1 MESKIGLL
9 KQVSLF
15 SDLNEQTLRKLEG
28 LLVEKFYPKNAIILS
43 QEEQGDAFFIVLSG
57 KVKAVLLGKS
67 GREIILSYFKP
78 GEFFGEMAIIDNR
91 PRSANAIAVEDTRLL
106 LLSRD
111 AFKLHIFQHPETAM
125 RVMAE
130 LCNRMRRADE
140 IIGNLTLLDVYG
152 RVARYLLD
160 LAERDG
166 KRVDDS
172 YIIDRRPT
180 QQEIADSIGTSRET
194 VSRIFSEF
202 KKRGVLRMSGSRL
215 YLKSAFF
222 QEVNRDR

>member
-1 MESKIGLL
+1 MDSKIGLL

-15 SDLNEQTLRKLEG
+15 SDLNEAALKKLEG
-28 LLVEKFYPKNAIILS
+28 LLVEKHYAKNSIILS
-43 QEEQGDAFFIVLSG
+43 QEEPGDALYVVLSG

-78 GEFFGEMAIIDNR
+78 GEFFGEMALLDNR
-91 PRSANAIAVEDTRLL
+91 PRSANAIAVEDAKLL
-106 LLSRD
+106 MLNRD
-111 AFKLHIFQHPETAM
+111 AFRQHILQHPETGM
-125 RVMAE
+125 RVMSE
-130 LCNRMRRADE
+130 LCNRIRRADE

-152 RVARYLLD
+152 RVARYLID
-160 LAERDG
+160 LAEREG

-172 YIIDRRPT
+172 YIIEGRPT

-202 KKRGVLRMSGSRL
+202 KKRGVLKMAGNRL
-215 YLKSAFF
+215 YLKHAFL
-222 QEVNRDR
+222 QEIDRER

>member
-15 SDLNEQTLRKLEG
+15 ADLNEAILKRLEG
-28 LLVEKFYPKNAIILS
+28 LLVEKAYAKNAIILS
-43 QEEQGDAFFIVLSG
+43 QEEQGDSLYIVLSG

-78 GEFFGEMAIIDNR
+78 GEFFGEMAILDNR
-91 PRSANAIAVEDTRLL
+91 PRSANAIAVEDTKLL
-106 LLSRD
+106 LLNRD
-111 AFKLHIFQHPETAM
+111 AFKQHIFQHPETAM
-125 RVMAE
+125 RVMSE

-152 RVARYLLD
+152 RVARYLID
-160 LAERDG
+160 LADREG

-172 YIIDRRPT
+172 SVIDRRPT
-180 QQEIADSIGTSRET
+180 QQEIADTIGTSRET

-202 KKRGVLRMSGSRL
+202 KKRGVLRMSGNRL

-222 QEVNRDR
+222 QEVNKDR